1 MRQLAFSKLDLDL
14 HSRAEELQGRDL
26 DAHWNEDFAQ
36 WQARSTR
43 KGTAMARRFNH
54 LFSEATGYAA
64 GYYSYKWA
72 EALEADAFTRF
83 LKEGVLNRKVGRELR
98 DKILSKG
105 NCEPAEKLFR
115 DFMGRDLDP
124 EALLVRDGLA

>member
-1 MRQLAFSKLDLDL
+1 
-14 HSRAEELQGRDL
+14 
-26 DAHWNEDFAQ
+26 
-36 WQARSTR
+36 
-43 KGTAMARRFNH
+43 
-54 LFSEATGYAA
+54 
-64 GYYSYKWA
+64 
-72 EALEADAFTRF
+72 

>member
-14 HSRAEELQGRDL
+14 HIRAEELQGRDL
-26 DAHWNEDFAQ
+26 DAHWNEDFAS
-36 WQARSTR
+36 WQARATR
-43 KGTAMARRFNH
+43 RGPAMTRRFNH

-83 LKEGVLNRKVGRELR
+83 LKEGVLNPQVGRELR
-98 DKILSKG
+98 AKILSKG
-105 NCEPAEKLFR
+105 NSEPAEELFR